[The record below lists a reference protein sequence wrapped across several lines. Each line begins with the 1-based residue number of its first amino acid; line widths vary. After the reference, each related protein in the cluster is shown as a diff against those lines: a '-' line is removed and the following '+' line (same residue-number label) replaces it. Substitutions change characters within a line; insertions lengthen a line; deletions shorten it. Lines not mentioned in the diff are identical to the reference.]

1 MSNKKELV
9 RLLEE
14 KHKRTTLNKYQKNFT
29 SFAEDNIKIITKDA
43 RRGFVDFS
51 FNSCQKKI
59 TELLEKQ
66 LEETGKVRAII
77 LKARQQGISTYCA
90 GRVFWKTYFTP
101 HARSVVMAHDSAT
114 SDALFNLSKNI
125 IKNMTSSFK
134 PNEVKSNAKEI
145 VISSPHFKKEIGN
158 EKPIAS
164 YRLYT
169 AGSPEAGR
177 GTTPTIAHLSE
188 VAFWQHDE
196 KILAGLFQGISEAPG
211 TEVILE
217 STANGAQGEFY
228 RLWKGALDGENEYLP
243 IFLPWFATPEY
254 YRDAPEGFE
263 RSSEE
268 DLLVEEHDL
277 NDGQLYWRRLKI
289 AEGGELK
296 FRQEYPAPP
305 DEAFITAG
313 SSVFALDKLNKLMP
327 EEPDKKM
334 IFDFYSLNW
343 ENSKDGNFHIW
354 EYPDWDSNYI
364 VAADVALGVGQD
376 YSCAVVMD
384 TDRKVIAL
392 YRDSYIDPSK
402 FGDLLFYLGRY
413 YNNALLT
420 VESNSMG
427 VATLSRLTQ
436 MNYINLYKQT
446 KISAIS
452 KEEGQVPGF
461 RTTQVTKPHII
472 GNLKNA
478 VENDDIWIASKTI
491 IQELKDYISTSSGKT
506 EAAPGC
512 HDDTVMALALANY
525 LRKDKA
531 WIPIDSGA
539 GQPYVSNLF
548 SKAGVTNSRTRQL
561 LRYGHDPRDP

>member
-1 MSNKKELV
+1 MNRNKELV
-9 RLLEE
+9 KLLEE
-14 KHKRTTLNKYQKNFT
+14 KHKRIKLKDYENDFT
-29 SFAEDNIKIITKDA
+29 SFAVDNIKIITKDA
-43 RRGFVDFS
+43 RRGFIDFS

-66 LEETGKVRAII
+66 LEDTGKVRAII

-125 IKNMTSSFK
+125 IRNMKSSYK

-145 VISSPHFKKEIGN
+145 VISSPHFKKEGKD
-158 EKPIAS
+158 KPISS

-228 RLWKGALDGENEYLP
+228 RLWKGALEGENEYLP
-243 IFLPWFATPEY
+243 IFLPWFTTSEY
-254 YRDAPEGFE
+254 YREPPEDFE

-268 DLLVEEHDL
+268 ELLVENHDL
-277 NDGQLYWRRLKI
+277 NNGQLYWRRLKI

-296 FRQEYPAPP
+296 FRQEYPATP

-313 SSVFALDKLNKLMP
+313 KSVFALDKVNNLIP
-327 EEPDKKM
+327 VTPDKKM
-334 IFDFYSLNW
+334 LFDFDSLTW
-343 ENSKDGNFHIW
+343 ETSKDGNLDIW

-364 VAADVALGVGQD
+364 LAADVALGVGQD

-392 YRDSYIDPSK
+392 YRDNYIDPSK

-427 VATLSRLTQ
+427 VATLSRLAQ

-446 KISAIS
+446 KISSIS
-452 KEEGQVPGF
+452 KEEGTTPGF

-491 IQELKDYISTSSGKT
+491 IQELKDYVSTDSGRT
-506 EAAPGC
+506 EAAAGC
-512 HDDTVMALALANY
+512 HDDTIMATAIALET
-525 LRKDKA
+525 LRTHYDKLTMNKVPWSQKA
-531 WIPIDSGA
+531 D
-539 GQPYVSNLF
+539 NFLF
-548 SKAGVTNSRTRQL
+548 DDDTQWL
-561 LRYGHDPRDP
+561 

>member
-1 MSNKKELV
+1 MNKKKELV
-9 RLLEE
+9 KLLEE
-14 KHKRTTLNKYQKNFT
+14 KHKRNKLKEYQKDFT
-29 SFAEDNIKIITKDA
+29 SFATDNIKIITKDA
-43 RRGFVDFS
+43 RRGFIDFS

-66 LEETGKVRAII
+66 LEDTGKVRAII

-125 IKNMTSSFK
+125 IRNMKPSYK

-145 VISSPHFKKEIGN
+145 VISSPHFKKEGG
-158 EKPIAS
+158 EKPISS

-243 IFLPWFATPEY
+243 IFLPWFTTSEY
-254 YRDAPEGFE
+254 YREPPEGFE

-268 DLLVEEHDL
+268 ELLVEQHNL
-277 NDGQLYWRRLKI
+277 NNGQLYWRRLKI

-296 FRQEYPAPP
+296 FRQEYPATP

-313 SSVFALDKLNKLMP
+313 KSVFAMDKVNNLLP
-327 EEPDKKM
+327 VVPDKTM
-334 IFDFYSLNW
+334 LFDFNSLTW
-343 ENSKDGNFHIW
+343 EPSKDGNLELW
-354 EYPDWDSNYI
+354 EYPDWDSNYVI
-364 VAADVALGVGQD
+364 AADVALGVGQD
-376 YSCAVVMD
+376 YSAAVIMD
-384 TDRKVIAL
+384 TDRKVIGL

-427 VATLSRLTQ
+427 VATLSRLSQ

-446 KISAIS
+446 KISSIS
-452 KEEGQVPGF
+452 KEEGLVPGF

-491 IQELKDYISTSSGKT
+491 IQELKDYVSTDSGRT

-512 HDDTVMALALANY
+512 HDDTIMATAIALET
-525 LRKDKA
+525 LRTHYDKLTMNKVPWSQKA
-531 WIPIDSGA
+531 D
-539 GQPYVSNLF
+539 NFLF
-548 SKAGVTNSRTRQL
+548 DDDTQWL
-561 LRYGHDPRDP
+561 

>member
-14 KHKRTTLNKYQKNFT
+14 KHKRTTLNKYQKDFT

-268 DLLVEEHDL
+268 DLLVEEHGL

-296 FRQEYPAPP
+296 FRQEYPATP

-313 SSVFALDKLNKLMP
+313 SSVFALDKLNELEPIAP
-327 EEPDKKM
+327 EKRM
-334 IFDFYSLNW
+334 RFDFNANMW
-343 ENSKDGNFHIW
+343 EDSTEGNFYIW
-354 EYPDWDSNYI
+354 EYPDWDSNYV
-364 VAADVALGVGQD
+364 VAADVSLGVGQD
-376 YSCAVVMD
+376 YSAAVVMN
-384 TDRKVIAL
+384 TDRKVIGL
-392 YRDSYIDPSK
+392 FRDNHIDPSK

-427 VATLSRLTQ
+427 IATLSRLTQ
-436 MNYINLYKQT
+436 MNYINLYNK
-446 KISAIS
+446 
-452 KEEGQVPGF
+452 
-461 RTTQVTKPHII
+461 
-472 GNLKNA
+472 LK
-478 VENDDIWIASKTI
+478 SLLY
-491 IQELKDYISTSSGKT
+491 LK
-506 EAAPGC
+506 
-512 HDDTVMALALANY
+512 
-525 LRKDKA
+525 RK
-531 WIPIDSGA
+531 
-539 GQPYVSNLF
+539 V
-548 SKAGVTNSRTRQL
+548 
-561 LRYGHDPRDP
+561 

>member
-1 MSNKKELV
+1 MNKKKQLIQ
-9 RLLEE
+9 LLEE
-14 KHKRTTLNKYQKNFT
+14 KHKRKKLNSYQNNFT
-29 SFAEDNIKIITKDA
+29 DFAADNIKIITKDA
-43 RRGFVDFS
+43 RRGFVNFT
-51 FNSCQKKI
+51 FNDCQKKI
-59 TELLEKQ
+59 TEILDEQ
-66 LEETGKVRAII
+66 LSTNGKVRAII

-114 SDALFNLSKNI
+114 SDALFNMSRNI
-125 IKNMTSSFK
+125 IRNMDSLYK
-134 PNEVKSNAKEI
+134 PTELRSNAKEI
-145 VISSPHFKKEIGN
+145 VISSPHFKKDATG
-158 EKPIAS
+158 EKPVSS

-188 VAFWQHDE
+188 IAFWQHDE

-228 RLWKGALDGENEYLP
+228 RLWRGALEGENEYTP
-243 IFLPWFATPEY
+243 IFLPWFTTSEY
-254 YRDAPEGFE
+254 YRKPPEDFE

-268 DLLVEEHDL
+268 ELLVEQHNL
-277 NDGQLYWRRLKI
+277 NNGQLYWRRLKI

-296 FRQEYPAPP
+296 FRQEYPATP

-313 SSVFALDKLNKLMP
+313 KSVFAMDKLKNLLP
-327 EEPDKKM
+327 VVPDKTM
-334 IFDFYSLNW
+334 LFDFNSLTW
-343 ENSKDGNFHIW
+343 EPSKDGNLEIW
-354 EYPDWDSNYI
+354 EYPGWDSNYVI
-364 VAADVALGVGQD
+364 AADVALGVGQD
-376 YSCAVVMD
+376 YSAAVVMD
-384 TDRKVIAL
+384 TDRKVIGL

-427 VATLSRLTQ
+427 VATLSRLAQ

-446 KISAIS
+446 KISSIS
-452 KEEGQVPGF
+452 KEEGMVPGF

-491 IQELKDYISTSSGKT
+491 IQELKDYVSTDSGRT

-512 HDDTVMALALANY
+512 HDDTIMATAIALETLRTHYDKLTINKVPWSQKADDY
-525 LRKDKA
+525 LLNDDTQ
-531 WIPIDSGA
+531 W
-539 GQPYVSNLF
+539 L
-548 SKAGVTNSRTRQL
+548 
-561 LRYGHDPRDP
+561 

>member
-1 MSNKKELV
+1 MNRKKELIK
-9 RLLEE
+9 LLEE
-14 KHKRTTLNKYQKNFT
+14 KNKRKKLNSYKDNFT
-29 SFAEDNIKIITKDA
+29 DFASDNIKIITKDA
-43 RRGFVDFS
+43 RRGFVNFT
-51 FNSCQKKI
+51 FNDCQKKI
-59 TELLEKQ
+59 TEILDEQ
-66 LEETGKVRAII
+66 LATNGKVRAII

-114 SDALFNLSKNI
+114 SDALFNMSRNI
-125 IKNMTSSFK
+125 IRNMDSLYK
-134 PNEVKSNAKEI
+134 PTELRSNAKEI
-145 VISSPHFKKEIGN
+145 VISSPHFKKDATG
-158 EKPIAS
+158 EKPVSS

-188 VAFWQHDE
+188 IAFWQHDE

-217 STANGAQGEFY
+217 STANGASGEFY
-228 RLWKGALDGENEYLP
+228 RLWRGALEGENEYTP
-243 IFLPWFATPEY
+243 IFLPWFTTSEY
-254 YRDAPEGFE
+254 YREPPEDFE

-268 DLLVEEHDL
+268 ELLVENHDL
-277 NDGQLYWRRLKI
+277 NNGQLYWRRLKI

-296 FRQEYPAPP
+296 FRQEYPATP

-313 SSVFALDKLNKLMP
+313 KSVFALDKVNKLLP
-327 EEPDKKM
+327 AQPDKKM
-334 IFDFYSLNW
+334 IFDFDSFTW
-343 ENSKDGNFHIW
+343 ETSKDGNLDIW

-364 VAADVALGVGQD
+364 LAADVALGVGQD

-384 TDRKVIAL
+384 TNRRVIAL
-392 YRDSYIDPSK
+392 YRDNYIDPSK

-427 VATLSRLTQ
+427 VATLSRLAQ

-446 KISAIS
+446 KISSIS
-452 KEEGQVPGF
+452 KEEGTTPGF

-491 IQELKDYISTSSGKT
+491 IQELKDYVSTDSGRT
-506 EAAPGC
+506 EAAAGC
-512 HDDTVMALALANY
+512 HDDTIMATAIALET
-525 LRKDKA
+525 LRTHYDKLTMNKVPWSQKA
-531 WIPIDSGA
+531 D
-539 GQPYVSNLF
+539 NFLF
-548 SKAGVTNSRTRQL
+548 DDDTQWL
-561 LRYGHDPRDP
+561 

>member
-1 MSNKKELV
+1 MNRNKELV
-9 RLLEE
+9 KLLEE
-14 KHKRTTLNKYQKNFT
+14 KHKRIKLKDYENDFT
-29 SFAEDNIKIITKDA
+29 SFATDNIKIITKDA
-43 RRGFVDFS
+43 RRGFIDFS

-66 LEETGKVRAII
+66 LEDTGKVRAII

-125 IKNMTSSFK
+125 IRNMESAYK

-145 VISSPHFKKEIGN
+145 VISSPHFKKESG
-158 EKPIAS
+158 EKPISS

-243 IFLPWFATPEY
+243 IFLPWFSTSEY
-254 YRDAPEGFE
+254 YRKPPEGFE

-268 DLLVEEHDL
+268 ELLVEQHSL

-296 FRQEYPAPP
+296 FRQEYPATP

-313 SSVFALDKLNKLMP
+313 KSVFATDKVSNLIP
-327 EEPDKKM
+327 VEPDKRM
-334 IFDFYSLNW
+334 LFDFDSLTW
-343 ENSKDGNFHIW
+343 ETAKDGNLDIW

-364 VAADVALGVGQD
+364 LAADVALGVGQD

-384 TDRKVIAL
+384 TDRRVIAL
-392 YRDSYIDPSK
+392 YRDNYIDPSK

-427 VATLSRLTQ
+427 VATLSRLAQ

-446 KISAIS
+446 KISSIS
-452 KEEGQVPGF
+452 KEEGTTPGF

-491 IQELKDYISTSSGKT
+491 IQELKDYVSTDSGRT
-506 EAAPGC
+506 EAAAGC
-512 HDDTVMALALANY
+512 HDDTIMATAIALET
-525 LRKDKA
+525 LRTHYDKLTMNKVPWSQRA
-531 WIPIDSGA
+531 D
-539 GQPYVSNLF
+539 NFLF
-548 SKAGVTNSRTRQL
+548 DDDTQWL
-561 LRYGHDPRDP
+561 

>member
-1 MSNKKELV
+1 MNRKKELIK
-9 RLLEE
+9 LLEE
-14 KHKRTTLNKYQKNFT
+14 KNKRKKLNSYKDNFT
-29 SFAEDNIKIITKDA
+29 DFASDNIKIITKDA
-43 RRGFVDFS
+43 RRGFVNFT
-51 FNSCQKKI
+51 FNDCQKKI
-59 TELLEKQ
+59 TEILDEQ
-66 LEETGKVRAII
+66 LSTDGKVRAII

-114 SDALFNLSKNI
+114 SDALFNMSRNI
-125 IKNMTSSFK
+125 IRNMDSLYK
-134 PNEVKSNAKEI
+134 PTELRSNAKEI
-145 VISSPHFKKEIGN
+145 VISSPHFKKDTTG
-158 EKPIAS
+158 EKPVSS

-188 VAFWQHDE
+188 IAFWQHDE

-217 STANGAQGEFY
+217 STANGARGEFY
-228 RLWKGALDGENEYLP
+228 RLWRGALEGENEYTP
-243 IFLPWFATPEY
+243 IFLPWFTTSEY
-254 YRDAPEGFE
+254 YREPPEDFE

-268 DLLVEEHDL
+268 ELLVENHDL
-277 NDGQLYWRRLKI
+277 NNGQLYWRRLKI

-296 FRQEYPAPP
+296 FRQEYPATP

-313 SSVFALDKLNKLMP
+313 KSVFALDKVNKLLP
-327 EEPDKKM
+327 AQPDKKM
-334 IFDFYSLNW
+334 IFDFDSFTW
-343 ENSKDGNFHIW
+343 ETSKDGNLDIW

-364 VAADVALGVGQD
+364 LAADVALGVGQD

-384 TDRKVIAL
+384 TDRRVIAL
-392 YRDSYIDPSK
+392 YRDNYIDPSK

-427 VATLSRLTQ
+427 VATLSRLAQ

-446 KISAIS
+446 KISSIS
-452 KEEGQVPGF
+452 KEEGTTPGF

-491 IQELKDYISTSSGKT
+491 IQELKDYVSTDSGRT
-506 EAAPGC
+506 EAAAGC
-512 HDDTVMALALANY
+512 HDDTIMATAIALEV
-525 LRKDKA
+525 LRTHYDKLTKDKVP
-531 WIPIDSGA
+531 WSQRSD
-539 GQPYVSNLF
+539 YVDEDETQWL
-548 SKAGVTNSRTRQL
+548 
-561 LRYGHDPRDP
+561 

>member
-1 MSNKKELV
+1 MNRKKELL

-14 KHKRTTLNKYQKNFT
+14 KNKRNKLKEYENNFT
-29 SFAEDNIKIITKDA
+29 SFANENIKIITKDA
-43 RRGFVDFS
+43 RKGFIDFS

-66 LEETGKVRAII
+66 LTDTGKVRAII

-101 HARSVVMAHDSAT
+101 HSRSVVMAHDSAT
-114 SDALFNLSKNI
+114 SDALFNLSKTI
-125 IKNMTSSFK
+125 IKNMKTTYK

-145 VISSPHFKKEIGN
+145 VISSPHFIKEGK

-217 STANGAQGEFY
+217 STANGATGEFY
-228 RLWKGALDGENEYLP
+228 RLWRGALEGENEYLP
-243 IFLPWFATPEY
+243 IFLPWFSTDEY
-254 YRDAPEGFE
+254 HREPPEGFE

-268 DLLVEEHDL
+268 DLLVEQHGL
-277 NDGQLYWRRLKI
+277 NNGQLYWRRLKI

-296 FRQEYPAPP
+296 FRQEYPATA
-305 DEAFITAG
+305 DEAFIVAG
-313 SSVFALDKLNKLMP
+313 KSVFAMDKVNQLVPVEP
-327 EEPDKKM
+327 EKKM
-334 IFDFYSLNW
+334 LFDFHSTAW
-343 ENSKDGNFHIW
+343 EVSRDGNLDIW

-364 VAADVALGVGQD
+364 LAADVALGVGQD
-376 YSCAVVMD
+376 YSCAVVLD
-384 TDRKVIAL
+384 TDRKIIAL
-392 YRDSYIDPSK
+392 YRDNYIDPSK

-478 VENDDIWIASKTI
+478 VENDDIWIASKVI
-491 IQELKDYISTSSGKT
+491 IQELKDYVSTESGRT
-506 EAAPGC
+506 EAAAGC
-512 HDDTVMALALANY
+512 NDDTIMATAIALET
-525 LRKDKA
+525 LRTHYDKLTMDKVP
-531 WIPIDSGA
+531 WS
-539 GQPYVSNLF
+539 Q
-548 SKAGVTNSRTRQL
+548 KAGSLPVEDNTPWL
-561 LRYGHDPRDP
+561 

>member
-1 MSNKKELV
+1 MNKKKELV
-9 RLLEE
+9 KLLEE
-14 KHKRTTLNKYQKNFT
+14 KHKRNKLKEYQKDFT
-29 SFAEDNIKIITKDA
+29 SFATDNIKIITKDA
-43 RRGFVDFS
+43 RRGFIDFS

-66 LEETGKVRAII
+66 LEDTGKVRAII

-125 IKNMTSSFK
+125 IRNMKSSYK

-145 VISSPHFKKEIGN
+145 VISSPHFKKEGG
-158 EKPIAS
+158 EKPISS

-243 IFLPWFATPEY
+243 IFLPWFTTSEY
-254 YRDAPEGFE
+254 YREPPEGFE

-268 DLLVEEHDL
+268 ELLVEQHNL
-277 NDGQLYWRRLKI
+277 NNGQLYWRRLKI

-296 FRQEYPAPP
+296 FRQEYPATP

-313 SSVFALDKLNKLMP
+313 KSVFAMDKVSNLLP
-327 EEPDKKM
+327 VVPDKTM
-334 IFDFYSLNW
+334 LFDFNSLTW
-343 ENSKDGNFHIW
+343 EPSKDGNLELW
-354 EYPDWDSNYI
+354 EYPDWDSNYVI
-364 VAADVALGVGQD
+364 AADVALGVGQD
-376 YSCAVVMD
+376 YSAAVIMD
-384 TDRKVIAL
+384 TDRKVIGL

-427 VATLSRLTQ
+427 VATLSRLSQ

-446 KISAIS
+446 KISSIS
-452 KEEGQVPGF
+452 KEEGLVPGF

-491 IQELKDYISTSSGKT
+491 IQELKDYVSTDSGRT
-506 EAAPGC
+506 EAAAGC
-512 HDDTVMALALANY
+512 HDDTIMATAIALET
-525 LRKDKA
+525 LRTHYDKLTMNKVPWSQKA
-531 WIPIDSGA
+531 D
-539 GQPYVSNLF
+539 NFLF
-548 SKAGVTNSRTRQL
+548 DDDTQWL
-561 LRYGHDPRDP
+561 

>member
-1 MSNKKELV
+1 MNKKKELV
-9 RLLEE
+9 KLLEE
-14 KHKRTTLNKYQKNFT
+14 KHKRNKLKEYQKDFT
-29 SFAEDNIKIITKDA
+29 SFATDNIKIITKDA
-43 RRGFVDFS
+43 RRGFIDFS

-66 LEETGKVRAII
+66 LEDTGKVRAII

-125 IKNMTSSFK
+125 IRNMKSSYK

-145 VISSPHFKKEIGN
+145 VISSPHFKKEGG
-158 EKPIAS
+158 EKPISS

-243 IFLPWFATPEY
+243 IFLPWFTTSEY
-254 YRDAPEGFE
+254 YRDPPEGFE

-268 DLLVEEHDL
+268 ELLVEQHNL
-277 NDGQLYWRRLKI
+277 NNGQLYWRRLKI

-296 FRQEYPAPP
+296 FRQEYPATP

-313 SSVFALDKLNKLMP
+313 KSVFAMDKVSNLLP
-327 EEPDKKM
+327 VVPDKTM
-334 IFDFYSLNW
+334 LFDFNSLTW
-343 ENSKDGNFHIW
+343 EPSKDGNLELW
-354 EYPDWDSNYI
+354 EYPDWDSNYVI
-364 VAADVALGVGQD
+364 AADVALGVGQD
-376 YSCAVVMD
+376 YSAAVIMD
-384 TDRKVIAL
+384 TDRKVIGL

-427 VATLSRLTQ
+427 VATLSRLSQ

-446 KISAIS
+446 KISSIS
-452 KEEGQVPGF
+452 KEEGLVPGF

-491 IQELKDYISTSSGKT
+491 IQELKDYVSTDSGRT
-506 EAAPGC
+506 EAAAGC
-512 HDDTVMALALANY
+512 HDDTIMATAIALET
-525 LRKDKA
+525 LRTHYDKLTMNKVPWSQRA
-531 WIPIDSGA
+531 DDF
-539 GQPYVSNLF
+539 LF
-548 SKAGVTNSRTRQL
+548 DDDTQWL
-561 LRYGHDPRDP
+561 